1 MLLTIQIVKCF
12 LLRVGKLVQYIVD
25 LLKKK
30 KKGGGYMK
38 TPVEVQATIK
48 RDLTSEN

>member
-1 MLLTIQIVKCF
+1 MLLTIQILKCF

-25 LLKKK
+25 LLKK

>member
-1 MLLTIQIVKCF
+1 MLLTIQILKCF

-30 KKGGGYMK
+30 GGGGYMK